1 MTTSTIR
8 ARRSNFSMPVFNAMA
23 AALTAPKEE
32 IFSVSTPAFKCLVP
46 DAAMKYS
53 EPQKIV
59 AIHYNNTTREI
70 RVVGEDTNVRVC
82 KIDRLPSIEFARELY
97 ATLKVCK
104 ESGEI
109 ICFQA
114 AGGFSPNKW
123 FCDIVKG

>member
-1 MTTSTIR
+1 MTASTIR
-8 ARRSNFSMPVFNAMA
+8 ARRSNFSMPVFNQMA
-23 AALTAPKEE
+23 AVLAQPKAEP
-32 IFSVSTPAFKCLVP
+32 ISITTPAFKCLVP

-53 EPQKIV
+53 EPQAIV
-59 AIHYNNTTREI
+59 AIHYNNATREI
-70 RVVGEDTNVRVC
+70 RVVGDDTNVRVC

-97 ATLKVCK
+97 STLKACK

>member
-1 MTTSTIR
+1 MATRTSF
-8 ARRSNFSMPVFNAMA
+8 AAPVFYNMA
-23 AALTAPKEE
+23 SSLVSPKAEPITANT
-32 IFSVSTPAFKCLVP
+32 VAFKCLTP

-53 EPQKIV
+53 EPQCIV
-59 AIHYNNTTREI
+59 AIHYNDKTREI

-97 ATLKVCK
+97 ATLKACK
-104 ESGEI
+104 ESGKI

-123 FCDIVKG
+123 FCGIVKG